1 MRLHPL
7 LLLLLLPPS
16 QEPAPGA
23 RTEEGNLENRT
34 ILPTAPEIQRLLEEG
49 DTRIR
54 EERFGPGLEAWIRAL
69 GRAEELDRFVEL
81 DERHLVGVREAIRR
95 RVAALPAEAAA
106 VWSSRAEA
114 PAAAELEA
122 AGSDEAR
129 LRKILEARPGTLAA
143 ARAALRLGDG
153 AFERGETAAS
163 AALYR
168 LAASAG
174 DPATRTAAIARR
186 STGALLLEDRPEIDR
201 LAAGAGDGAV
211 EARGQTHTP
220 MEWLGALEGA
230 LPAPPGPSG
239 ARLSIAWAP
248 LAVPADADTQRALGF
263 DPSPAVAEG
272 EAYLQTRRFLY
283 VCDLGSGTFAGKI
296 DLEEVLP
303 HRARG
308 GEGRGIRRT
317 RPAASGRTVA
327 VVHGEAS
334 PSGAPSNALAVFER
348 VRGGPSPLRLRWARL
363 PGGGY
368 LREDER
374 RAKEER
380 LDGFGFSEEP
390 LLYGERLYCGLQRV
404 SGEVASYLGCFD
416 ARSGELLFLRWLCTG
431 SEFDPLLPR
440 MQGRSASNVS
450 GSGPVASGGV
460 VFYGTNLG
468 VVVALDAGSGECLL
482 AYRTAR
488 RPPLEAR
495 ENPRF
500 ADLGLGRPVA
510 GPTGFAIAPGDS
522 AFLYAFAFPG
532 SPGPSPLLHPPQLLR
547 EASLYAGWWKDAHV
561 FLANSGGEQNVA
573 AVDPVL
579 WRRIDSAPLGPDEA
593 FLSADTDQPREPAL
607 ARGRL
612 FAASDRYLYVF
623 DLSRELYME
632 AAIPPPIDPKTG
644 LHGAGRAI
652 LGNLVAVPG
661 GILSATP
668 RSLVLFREQKG

>member
-1 MRLHPL
+1 L
-7 LLLLLLPPS
+7 
-16 QEPAPGA
+16 
-23 RTEEGNLENRT
+23 T
-34 ILPTAPEIQRLLEEG
+34 
-49 DTRIR
+49 
-54 EERFGPGLEAWIRAL
+54 
-69 GRAEELDRFVEL
+69 
-81 DERHLVGVREAIRR
+81 
-95 RVAALPAEAAA
+95 
-106 VWSSRAEA
+106 
-114 PAAAELEA
+114 A
-122 AGSDEAR
+122 AGSDEVR
-129 LRKILEARPGTLAA
+129 LRKLLESRPGTLAA

-153 AFERGETAAS
+153 AFERGEAAAAAS
-163 AALYR
+163 LFR

-174 DPATRTAAIARR
+174 DAATRTAAIARR
-186 STGALLLEDRPEIDR
+186 STAALLLGDRAEMDR
-201 LAAGAGDGAV
+201 LVAASGEGPV
-211 EARGQTHTP
+211 EAQGQTHTP
-220 MEWLGALEGA
+220 IEWLGALEGA

-239 ARLSIAWAP
+239 ARLSIAWTP
-248 LAVPADADTQRALGF
+248 LAVPADADTPRALGF
-263 DPSPAVAEG
+263 DPSPAVAGG
-272 EAYLQTRRFLY
+272 EAFLQTRRFLH
-283 VCDLGSGTFAGKI
+283 VCDLATGTFVGRV
-296 DLEEVLP
+296 DLEELLP
-303 HRARG
+303 HRTRG
-308 GEGRGIRRT
+308 GEARGIRRT
-317 RPAASGRTVA
+317 RPAASGTTVA

-348 VRGGPSPLRLRWARL
+348 TRGASTPLRLRWARL
-363 PGGGY
+363 PGGDY
-368 LREDER
+368 LRVDGG

-380 LDGFGFSEEP
+380 LDGFVFSEEP

-404 SGEVASYLGCFD
+404 AGEVASYLACFD
-416 ARSGELLFLRWLCTG
+416 ARTGELRFLRWLCTG

-440 MQGRSASNVS
+440 MQTKSASNVS
-450 GSGPVASGGV
+450 GSGPIASGGV

-468 VVVALDAGSGECLL
+468 VVVALDAESGECLL

-510 GPTGFAIAPGDS
+510 GPAGFAIAPGDS

-532 SPGPSPLLHPPQLLR
+532 ARGPSPLLHPPQLLR

-579 WRRIDSAPLGPDEA
+579 FRRIDSAPLGPDEA
-593 FLSADTDQPREPAL
+593 FLSSDTDQPREPAL

-644 LHGAGRAI
+644 LHGSGRAI

-668 RSLVLFREQKG
+668 RSLVLFRERGG